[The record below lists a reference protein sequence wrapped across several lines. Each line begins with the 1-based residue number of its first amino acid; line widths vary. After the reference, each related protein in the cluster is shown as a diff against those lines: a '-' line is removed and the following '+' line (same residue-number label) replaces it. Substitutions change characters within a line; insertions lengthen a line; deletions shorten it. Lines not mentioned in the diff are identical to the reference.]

1 MKRSRV
7 DIGLSKEQ
15 YADDESKDEV
25 THGFGQHAKAS
36 DEVMRGRRVVK
47 AVVASTRLTELK
59 RHTYALN
66 QSFYQGIK
74 LQSSQNAKESWLEN
88 MKEYLSYAQE
98 IDGRYGDHRGVLLT
112 FGSGDCGQLG
122 HGVEEDIDMCV
133 KFPRPVQALSM
144 HRIARVACGG
154 LHTMALTHEGS
165 VFTWGCNDDGALGRI
180 GDENLPGQVTGFPE
194 GTTIVTIVGGDC
206 HTTAVAVDGSV
217 FTWGSYK
224 DKEGKLWCDGPSPN
238 DTFKKKQLT
247 PYLVPTLANVVDVK
261 SGSSHN
267 LARCA
272 DGHVY
277 SWGLGEMGNLGR
289 PVSTEI
295 RDAHGE
301 YKLSVVF
308 NDHLTPQLVKL
319 NGKPFGCKALGAGSY
334 HSLFVANDSG
344 GIYSCGLNNYGQLG
358 LGHDVNQTELQ
369 LVEALG
375 SKNGLF
381 VEGGTHH
388 SVVLVTDG
396 TLYTFGRGD
405 SGQLGT
411 LDDPGTGAFKDSPQE
426 IKVPGVTGF
435 RAVACGSNHALAVT
449 DQDAIYSWGYG
460 DMLALGNGVEKDE
473 LKPRR
478 IDWTKTKFGAAKI
491 LQVAA
496 GGQHS
501 AVVAEKATTT

>member
-1 MKRSRV
+1 
-7 DIGLSKEQ
+7 
-15 YADDESKDEV
+15 
-25 THGFGQHAKAS
+25 
-36 DEVMRGRRVVK
+36 
-47 AVVASTRLTELK
+47 
-59 RHTYALN
+59 
-66 QSFYQGIK
+66 
-74 LQSSQNAKESWLEN
+74 
-88 MKEYLSYAQE
+88 
-98 IDGRYGDHRGVLLT
+98 
-112 FGSGDCGQLG
+112 
-122 HGVEEDIDMCV
+122 
-133 KFPRPVQALSM
+133 
-144 HRIARVACGG
+144 
-154 LHTMALTHEGS
+154 
-165 VFTWGCNDDGALGRI
+165 
-180 GDENLPGQVTGFPE
+180 
-194 GTTIVTIVGGDC
+194 
-206 HTTAVAVDGSV
+206 
-217 FTWGSYK
+217 
-224 DKEGKLWCDGPSPN
+224 
-238 DTFKKKQLT
+238 
-247 PYLVPTLANVVDVK
+247 
-261 SGSSHN
+261 
-267 LARCA
+267 
-272 DGHVY
+272 
-277 SWGLGEMGNLGR
+277 MGNLGR

-301 YKLSVVF
+301 YNLSVVF

-449 DQDAIYSWGYG
+449 NQDAIYSWGYG

-501 AVVAEKATTT
+501 AVVAEKATK